1 MKGNPIGMFDSGI
14 GGITIYEEIHK
25 LLPNENIIYLADS
38 KNAPYGQKSK
48 EEIIE
53 FSIKNTELLLEK
65 GCKLIIVA
73 CNTASTNAV
82 KELRAK
88 YKIPFIRIQP
98 AIKPAALQSK
108 TKVVGILATESTLSS
123 NLYNETS
130 QKFAQG
136 VMVIEQK
143 GNGIVSLIESGK
155 MFSEEMDELIKKYI
169 SQMLN
174 KNIDNLVL
182 GCTHYPLLRSK
193 IEAIVGNKVNI
204 IDSGEAIARQTK
216 NILEQENLI
225 NDIKTIKTQQFYINK
240 NSEVFQQI
248 LNRFDKNF
256 KAEKLNF

>member
-1 MKGNPIGMFDSGI
+1 MKENPIGMFDSGI
-14 GGITIYEEIHK
+14 GGITIYEEIHAM
-25 LLPNENIIYLADS
+25 LPKESIIYLADS
-38 KNAPYGQKSK
+38 KNAPYGKKSK

-53 FSIKNTELLLEK
+53 LSIKNTELLLEK

-82 KELRAK
+82 KVLREK
-88 YKIPFIRIQP
+88 YNVPFIRIQP

-123 NLYNETS
+123 DLFYETS

-136 VMVIEQK
+136 VIVIEQK

-155 MFSEEMDELIKKYI
+155 MFSPEMDQLIKKYI
-169 SQMLN
+169 FPMLE

-193 IEAIVGNKVNI
+193 IEKIVGEKVNI

-216 NILEQENLI
+216 NILEQENLLNNGTKKSI
-225 NDIKTIKTQQFYINK
+225 QQFYINK
-240 NSEVFQQI
+240 NADVFQQI
-248 LNRFDKNF
+248 LNRFDKDF
-256 KAEKLNF
+256 KAEQLNF

>member
-1 MKGNPIGMFDSGI
+1 MNENPIGMFDSGI
-14 GGITIYEEIHK
+14 GGITIYEEIHH
-25 LLPNENIIYLADS
+25 LLPNESIIYLADS
-38 KNAPYGQKSK
+38 KNAPYGKKSK

-53 FSIKNTELLLEK
+53 LSIKNTELLLEK

-82 KELRAK
+82 KVLREK
-88 YKIPFIRIQP
+88 YNVPFIRIQP

-108 TKVVGILATESTLSS
+108 TKMVGVLATESTLSS
-123 NLYNETS
+123 DLFYETS

-136 VMVIEQK
+136 VTVIEQK

-155 MFSEEMDELIKKYI
+155 MFSPEMDQLIKKYI
-169 SQMLN
+169 SPMLE
-174 KNIDNLVL
+174 KNVDNLVL

-193 IEAIVGNKVNI
+193 IEEVAGEKVNI

-216 NILEQENLI
+216 NILEQENLLNNGI
-225 NDIKTIKTQQFYINK
+225 TKSTQQFYINK
-240 NSEVFQQI
+240 NEDVFQQI

-256 KAEKLNF
+256 IAKKLDF